1 MMKPAIL
8 APVVVGQPGGTP
20 SRPKAKLAAPA
31 CLVVIANYGTTNDRY
46 MQRLLMELRSIRLP
60 LELHVLTNVE
70 KDWGANVA
78 VHVGLPTRNPRS
90 LPFAHRRLF
99 AERLAKADYF
109 VYCEDDTLVTERNLR
124 AFIEVNGALGP
135 DEIPGFLRVEQTPDG
150 ACYVESAHG
159 HFRWNTNSLVW
170 RGASLF
176 ATFTNHHSAFTMASR
191 AQVQRAIES
200 GGFLVDPHVGR
211 FAMLECGA
219 SDLYTQCGLTR
230 LISVSRIEDFLVR
243 HLSNS
248 NSLRWGL
255 RYDEFLAQARAL
267 QRIELEDGWRGSLL
281 DVETR
286 MPRGWWSKRL
296 YEQPDGDLMALVPKV
311 TKTVL
316 SVGAGW
322 GATEASLAEQGKKV
336 TGLPV
341 DAVFGDCLRRRQIE
355 TVEGSFATVVSKLK
369 PRQFD
374 VVLMENILQLL
385 PNPVEWLSMLRPL
398 LSAGGVLLASV
409 PKTFDPLRLI
419 WCLRGERA
427 AAFPGPFE
435 VSHVQKVSRSRL
447 RRWFATAGME
457 ADIRP
462 FCSTP
467 ARVRLREWIKGM
479 GEGFLMD
486 RFVIRARGQMAR

>member
-1 MMKPAIL
+1 MKPAIL

-20 SRPKAKLAAPA
+20 SRLKAKPVTPA
-31 CLVVIANYGTTNDRY
+31 CLVVIANYGTANDRY
-46 MQRLLMELRSIRLP
+46 MQRLLAELRSVHFP
-60 LELHVLTNVE
+60 LELHVLTNVH
-70 KDWGANVA
+70 KDWGANVT

-99 AERLAKADYF
+99 AERLARADYF
-109 VYCEDDTLVTERNLR
+109 VYCEDDTLITERNLR
-124 AFIEVNGALGP
+124 AFIEVNDALGP
-135 DEIPGFLRVEQTPDG
+135 DEIPGFLRVEQAPDG
-150 ACYVESAHG
+150 ECYVESAHG
-159 HFRWNTNSLVW
+159 HFRWNTKSLVW
-170 RGASLF
+170 RGASMF
-176 ATFTNHHSAFTMASR
+176 ASFTNHHSAFTMASR

-230 LISVSRIEDFLVR
+230 LISVSRIEDFLVK

-248 NSLRWGL
+248 NALRWGL
-255 RYDEFLAQARAL
+255 RYDEFLAQTRAL

-296 YEQPDGDLMALVPKV
+296 YERPDCDLLALVPKEA
-311 TKTVL
+311 KTVL
-316 SVGAGW
+316 SVGPGW
-322 GATEASLAEQGKKV
+322 GATEEFLAEQGKKV

-341 DAVFGDCLRRRQIE
+341 DAVFGDCLRRRRIE
-355 TVEGSFATVVSKLK
+355 TVEGSFATVVSRLK
-369 PRQFD
+369 SRQFD
-374 VVLMENILQLL
+374 VVLMDNVLQLL
-385 PNPVEWLSMLRPL
+385 PNPVEWLNTLRPL
-398 LSAGGVLLASV
+398 LSGGGVLLASA

-435 VSHVQKVSRSRL
+435 VSHVQRVSHSRL
-447 RRWFATAGME
+447 RRWFVAAGMKAE
-457 ADIRP
+457 IRP

-467 ARVRLREWIKGM
+467 ARVRLRERMKGV

-486 RFVIRARGQMAR
+486 RFVIRATCQAAP